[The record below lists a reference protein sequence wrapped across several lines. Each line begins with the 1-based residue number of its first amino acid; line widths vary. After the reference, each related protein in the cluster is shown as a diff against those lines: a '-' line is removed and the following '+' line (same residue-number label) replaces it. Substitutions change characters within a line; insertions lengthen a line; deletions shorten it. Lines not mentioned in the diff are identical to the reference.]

1 MRHRISPRRR
11 RRNPRRPNR
20 ALPPAFFA
28 TLRTPGAAP
37 RTDDAGAPGASHR
50 GGARKQASSDQ
61 CLASPRIDRSP
72 ASIAVARTP
81 SAPHANDA
89 LLPNASKTLAALA
102 PLGPQAARPVTAAG
116 RHR

>member
-1 MRHRISPRRR
+1 MRARRVRRTAAARASKLGSVPRVAAHRQI
-11 RRNPRRPNR
+11 
-20 ALPPAFFA
+20 
-28 TLRTPGAAP
+28 
-37 RTDDAGAPGASHR
+37 AGLDR
-50 GGARKQASSDQ
+50 GGANAE
-61 CLASPRIDRSP
+61 
-72 ASIAVARTP
+72 

>member
-1 MRHRISPRRR
+1 AAKASTEPSPSEPGAAARVLRDASHARRRATDRRCGRAGCVAPRRR
-11 RRNPRRPNR
+11 
-20 ALPPAFFA
+20 A
-28 TLRTPGAAP
+28 
-37 RTDDAGAPGASHR
+37 
-50 GGARKQASSDQ
+50 QASSDQ

-102 PLGPQAARPVTAAG
+102 PLGPQAAHPVTAAG